1 MARALT
7 IAIAALVAFGIT
19 GCGDETDEAATQ
31 TSTAESET
39 VTAATEKNSSRV
51 RPTQRTIV
59 GKWKKLNDTLVAE
72 LKANGTF
79 AVDQGGDFEAPEAAG
94 TYKLQGDLIRFTNGT
109 SKICAKGDTWVWK
122 ASLQSLTNREY
133 LYVGFAEGG
142 CYVQKGERWIF
153 ERVG

>member
-1 MARALT
+1 MPTSYTTSWDLT
-7 IAIAALVAFGIT
+7 A

-39 VTAATEKNSSRV
+39 ATTETEKKPTRT

-59 GKWKKLNDTLVAE
+59 GKWKRLQYLMVAE

-79 AVDQGGDFEAPEAAG
+79 AIDGRGDLEAPDAAG
-94 TYKLQGDLIRFTNGT
+94 TYKLQGDLVRFTNGR
-109 SKICAKGDTWVWK
+109 SKVCAKGDTWVWK
-122 ASLQSLTNREY
+122 AGLQPLTKREY
-133 LYVGFAEGG
+133 LYVLFAKGG